1 MLRWIGT
8 FEGAIICGLCL
19 FLFAPFV
26 VGLVIRVA
34 RGVNSRE

>member
-1 MLRWIGT
+1 MLRWVGT

-34 RGVNSRE
+34 RGVNPKE